1 MPCFFFLMYFV
12 TRTKSFNLLAKQKS
26 EPNRQKEYIYKKTT
40 FILTNSCFL
49 DLYPILLP
57 NARGHDVQ
65 LYGYL
70 EANPLFIIRILS
82 SYIWR
87 LCVWFEPLNLRAE

>member
-1 MPCFFFLMYFV
+1 ML
-12 TRTKSFNLLAKQKS
+12 SKQKS
-26 EPNRQKEYIYKKTT
+26 EASRQREYISKKTT
-40 FILTNSCFL
+40 FILTISCFL
-49 DLYPILLP
+49 DLNPILLP

-82 SYIWR
+82 SYI
-87 LCVWFEPLNLRAE
+87 